1 MSGPGRTE
9 PPGGPCPTYAEVGA
23 TAGPLPPGYRHL
35 RVRRT
40 IGVGRDVFARAAA
53 ALLDWQVQRRS
64 GARVLAAGGV
74 TEGAEALL
82 RFGPGRLSVSAPVR
96 VVYVVDEPR
105 RSGFAYGTLPGHPVS
120 GEEAFVVEL
129 QADDSVVLSVTA
141 FSRPA
146 RWAVRVAGPLAG
158 VGQRLMAER
167 YLRSLDRTVAVP
179 DVS

>member
-1 MSGPGRTE
+1 
-9 PPGGPCPTYAEVGA
+9 
-23 TAGPLPPGYRHL
+23 LPPGYRHL
-35 RVRRT
+35 RVQRT
-40 IGVGRDVFARAAA
+40 IGVGRAVLARAGR
-53 ALLDWQVQRRS
+53 ALLDWQVQRSS

-82 RFGPGRLSVSAPVR
+82 RFGPGRLSVPAPVR

-105 RSGFAYGTLPGHPVS
+105 RIGFAYGTLPGHPVS

-129 QADDSVVLSVTA
+129 RADDSVVLTVTA

-146 RWAVRVAGPLAG
+146 WWPVRMAGPLAG

-167 YLRSLDRTVAVP
+167 YLRSLDRAVADP
-179 DVS
+179 AVS

>member
-1 MSGPGRTE
+1 VSGRGRAG
-9 PPGGPCPTYAEVGA
+9 PSGGRCLTYAEVGA

-35 RVRRT
+35 RVSRT
-40 IGVGRDVFARAAA
+40 VGVGRDVFARGAA

-105 RSGFAYGTLPGHPVS
+105 RHGFAYGTLPGHPVS
-120 GEEAFVVEL
+120 GEEAFLLEL
-129 QADDSVVLSVTA
+129 RADDSVVLSVTA

-146 RWAVRVAGPLAG
+146 RWPVRVAGPLAG
-158 VGQRLMAER
+158 LGQRLMAER
-167 YLRSLDRTVAVP
+167 YLRSLDGPAAAV
-179 DVS
+179 S